1 MNESRE
7 AAERRARNRFIV
19 MSALRLGGVAMVL
32 ASLLLLNGV
41 IPLPRVVG
49 WVGLVIGLCDIFI
62 VPQVLARAW
71 RTPVP

>member
-1 MNESRE
+1 MIESPE
-7 AAERRARNRFIV
+7 AADRRARNRFLVI
-19 MSALRLGGVAMVL
+19 SLLRLGGVAMVL

-41 IPLPRVVG
+41 IPLPRIAG
-49 WVGLVIGLCDIFI
+49 WIGLGIGLFDIFV